1 MVELD
6 RNAILK
12 EMGITQWVL
21 RDANPAETQVQDSP
35 QQGISI
41 PRAEA
46 EPKEPAVEP
55 ALPAPEPVSDSAQH
69 LAPAS
74 VSVAPPRTVDPDILS
89 LDALRD
95 QVAGCTACELA
106 NSRSHTV
113 FGEGADQAD
122 WLFVGEAP
130 GQQEDRQG
138 KPFVGRAG
146 GLLTQM
152 IRALDKSREQVY
164 ITNTLKCR
172 PPNNRDPLP
181 AELKACEPF
190 LLKQIQ
196 LLQPRVI
203 VALGRISAQTLL
215 NSDQPLGKLRGQV
228 YQYGPDNIPLIV
240 TYHPAYLLRQPADK
254 GKVWSDLLLAH
265 RQLPV

>member
-21 RDANPAETQVQDSP
+21 RDTSAGELPLQDES
-35 QQGISI
+35 
-41 PRAEA
+41 A
-46 EPKEPAVEP
+46 EPAGELAPEKFEPAVE
-55 ALPAPEPVSDSAQH
+55 ALKQ
-69 LAPAS
+69 PAS
-74 VSVAPPRTVDPDILS
+74 ARVPVASPQVPELDALS
-89 LDALRD
+89 LDVLRD
-95 QVAGCTACELA
+95 QVAECTACELA

-130 GQQEDRQG
+130 GQQEDRKG

-164 ITNTLKCR
+164 IANTLKCR
-172 PPNNRDPLP
+172 PPNNRDPFP

-215 NSDQPLGKLRGQV
+215 NTDQPLGKLRGQV

>member
-12 EMGITQWVL
+12 EIGITQWVL
-21 RDANPAETQVQDSP
+21 RDASAGVPE
-35 QQGISI
+35 QGASI
-41 PRAEA
+41 PQTQDESA
-46 EPKEPAVEP
+46 EPVVEGAIP
-55 ALPAPEPVSDSAQH
+55 IPEPVVEPLKQ
-69 LAPAS
+69 PAS
-74 VSVAPPRTVDPDILS
+74 VRVPVTPPQVLELDALS
-89 LDALRD
+89 LDVLRD
-95 QVAGCTACELA
+95 QVAACTACELA
-106 NSRSHTV
+106 NSRLHTV

-164 ITNTLKCR
+164 IANTLKCR

-190 LLKQIQ
+190 ILKQIQ

-203 VALGRISAQTLL
+203 VALGRISAQALL
-215 NSDQPLGKLRGQV
+215 KSDQPLGKLRGQV
-228 YQYGPDNIPLIV
+228 YQFGPDNIPLIV
-240 TYHPAYLLRQPADK
+240 TYHPAYLLRRPEDK
-254 GKVWSDLLLAH
+254 SKVWSDLLLAH

>member
-1 MVELD
+1 MSDLD

-21 RDANPAETQVQDSP
+21 RDAQAGENPAQDVPVPLAQTELDNPSGNESSAKVKRAVEAVAQPVAETTPAVQP
-35 QQGISI
+35 Q
-41 PRAEA
+41 
-46 EPKEPAVEP
+46 AVEP
-55 ALPAPEPVSDSAQH
+55 KA
-69 LAPAS
+69 
-74 VSVAPPRTVDPDILS
+74 LS
-89 LDALRD
+89 LESLRAEVAICAACAL
-95 QVAGCTACELA
+95 AK
-106 NSRSHTV
+106 SRTQTV
-113 FGEGADQAD
+113 FGEGPDQAD

-138 KPFVGRAG
+138 QPFVGRSG

-152 IRALDKSREQVY
+152 IKALNKSREQVY
-164 ITNTLKCR
+164 IANTLKCR

-181 AELKACEPF
+181 DELQACEPF

-196 LLQPRVI
+196 LLQPKVI
-203 VALGRISAQTLL
+203 VALGRISAQALL
-215 NSDQPLGKLRGQV
+215 GSDQPLGGLRGQV

-254 GKVWSDLLLAH
+254 GKVWADLLLAH
-265 RQLPV
+265 RQIPL